1 MALLPVRV
9 ARVPFWPLILQRGTF
24 LVNAAAVIRTGE
36 RENEPATEIHRK
48 AEEPRGKQKSNV
60 LTESIHPPQEM
71 IDETNVLVQFVLGFT
86 AHGHCLECIKRSALL
101 CV

>member
-1 MALLPVRV
+1 
-9 ARVPFWPLILQRGTF
+9 
-24 LVNAAAVIRTGE
+24 
-36 RENEPATEIHRK
+36 
-48 AEEPRGKQKSNV
+48 